1 MKIKNLCKL
10 NKFVQ
15 FTYVGAILKFL
26 KLLFAVIIVSDSFN
40 DFDTYFEA

>member
-1 MKIKNLCKL
+1 ML
-10 NKFVQ
+10 
-15 FTYVGAILKFL
+15 GAILKFL